1 MIAHDC
7 RWRRGQH
14 LWAGS
19 GARHATTKTPA
30 TADAAHQVL
39 LHSNSLRIEGQHM
52 RIYTRVGFIGKM
64 VNRAMMGNGQL
75 NRSEP

>member
-1 MIAHDC
+1 MIAHPC
-7 RWRRGQH
+7 RWRHRH
-14 LWAGS
+14 YPWAGS

-30 TADAAHQVL
+30 IADAAQKVL
-39 LHSNSLRIEGQHM
+39 LHSNSLRIVGQQE
-52 RIYTRVGFIGKM
+52 RIYVRVGFIGKM